1 MRLAVISDV
10 HGNSTALDA
19 VMSGLGR
26 EGVDEAVCLGDVSI
40 GPEPGEAL
48 ERIRELGCPVIMG
61 NWRASSAG
69 SSSSKPSGRQAG
81 SRRRIGR

>member
-19 VMSGLGR
+19 VMSELGR

-61 NWRASSAG
+61 NWDAWLLDGVPRLEG
-69 SSSSKPSGRQAG
+69 ELGRKLVEQAE
-81 SRRRIGR
+81 